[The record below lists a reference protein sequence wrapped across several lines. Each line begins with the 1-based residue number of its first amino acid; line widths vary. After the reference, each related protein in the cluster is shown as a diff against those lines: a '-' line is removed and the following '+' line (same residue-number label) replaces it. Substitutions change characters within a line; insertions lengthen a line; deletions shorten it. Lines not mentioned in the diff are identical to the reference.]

1 MAAFYGEAVQSG
13 IVLSASSTATLIQL
27 LTAANHRIRLIGW
40 SVSFNDTQTLAVR
53 LEIVRQSTDGTMT
66 PGPTLVKTDDSIA
79 DTLLTTARHTATVEP
94 TTGDILDT
102 ISVKDGY
109 EVFYPEKKEK
119 ICGGGDR
126 IAIRAVTPSGVT
138 PTCDVHMF
146 FEE

>member
-13 IVLSASSTATLIQL
+13 IVLLASQPTTLVQL
-27 LTAANHRIRLIGW
+27 LAVANHRIRLVGW
-40 SVSFNDTQTLAVR
+40 SVSFTDTQTLAVR
-53 LEIVRQSTDGTMT
+53 LEVVRQSTDGTMT
-66 PGPTLVKTDDSIA
+66 IGPTLAKTDDSIA
-79 DTLLTTARHTATVEP
+79 ETLLTTARHTATVEP

-109 EVFYPEKKEK
+109 AVFYPEKKEK

-126 IAIRAVTPSGVT
+126 IAIRATTPSGIT